1 MLSAVQGPC
10 HSPAN
15 ILLQTLDK
23 LIHNRLHQQARRI
36 LGFRESSLSGTARTN
51 QLYIRLDRSQN
62 LRFKQRCFQPFRS
75 MASFWIMDTTSSGKR
90 SGHPQPLRKPEP
102 IFLARRARRT
112 SGFRPAVRIIIN
124 RGQRAVHNHLFL
136 RQLYASPGY
145 SPLAE
150 VQPTGPE

>member
-36 LGFRESSLSGTARTN
+36 LGFLGNLPFQGQRVPTSCISGLTVARTSGSN
-51 QLYIRLDRSQN
+51 SD
-62 LRFKQRCFQPFRS
+62 CFQPFRS
-75 MASFWIMDTTSSGKR
+75 MASFWIMDTTSSGKKER
-90 SGHPQPLRKPEP
+90 TSPATAQAGADFPCP
-102 IFLARRARRT
+102 ARRPDRT

-136 RQLYASPGY
+136 RQLYASPG
-145 SPLAE
+145 L
-150 VQPTGPE
+150 